1 MDATLGQS
9 GRIGGRIGGREGSD
23 EEIFDR
29 VWKKMGFIENMPLSE
44 MYGLLKNIE
53 DESNEKRRKANDPG
67 VVVMAQMVINRVQDM
82 FGQKAER
89 ISFLKEDSAM
99 ILEWIVSEGGGDDAG
114 YIETEFVSHGPVS
127 RRFSVS
133 DSDDMSDDE
142 TASLMEVDRI
152 ECKRSMSVP
161 SSICD
166 SHIDMACSLK
176 VTEFN
181 LCKILEDLEV
191 YHHNIEMNF
200 ASLESRL
207 DGIKNQNA
215 YHLQYLK
222 DVGRINDGLFE
233 KVRFM
238 RHEVSEVQR
247 ELSKLTEVANGSTGD
262 KEPTVTRIDLVGTTL
277 SPGDTQ
283 IYHQLTKPG
292 TKPSIHVPNDATQ
305 GQTTNVTTHT
315 TTTTILIAF
324 ISIIIFIM
332 SFFTSK

>member
-1 MDATLGQS
+1 MDATVGQS
-9 GRIGGRIGGREGSD
+9 GRISGRVGRD
-23 EEIFDR
+23 EEVFDR
-29 VWKKMGFIENMPLSE
+29 VWKKMGFIESMPLSE
-44 MYGLLKNIE
+44 MYGLLKNID

-89 ISFLKEDSAM
+89 ISLLKEDSAI
-99 ILEWIVSEGGGDDAG
+99 ILGWIASEGGGYDAG
-114 YIETEFVSHGPVS
+114 YAETELVPRGLVG
-127 RRFSVS
+127 RRFSIS

-142 TASLMEVDRI
+142 TASLMEIDHGG
-152 ECKRSMSVP
+152 CKRSISMP

-166 SHIDMACSLK
+166 SHIDMACGQK

-181 LCKILEDLEV
+181 LCETLEDLEV

-238 RHEVSEVQR
+238 RHEASEVQR
-247 ELSKLTEVANGSTGD
+247 ELSKLTEVTDGSNGD
-262 KEPTVTRIDLVGTTL
+262 KEPIVNRIDLVETTL
-277 SPGDTQ
+277 SPEDAQ
-283 IYHQLTKPG
+283 IYDRLTKSDS
-292 TKPSIHVPNDATQ
+292 TILVSNNATQ
-305 GQTTNVTTHT
+305 EPTTNITSHK
-315 TTTTILIAF
+315 TTILIAF

-332 SFFTSK
+332 SFSINK